1 MNISKG
7 LALGLLSVTLFGCG
21 KSDNKPESGQVAAK
35 VDGKEISLL
44 QLNQVIKNVPNVS
57 EDNVDAIRK
66 QILDRLIDQQLILNK
81 AYDEKFERTPEVVSA
96 IETAKRDAITRAYVS
111 KLVATKVKPGNQ
123 EVKTYF
129 ETHPEL
135 FTQRRVY
142 NLQDIAIA
150 PGANLPEDLAAQV
163 EKSKGMQDVAEWLK
177 AGGVKFG
184 ASSYSKPA
192 EQIATDALA
201 VLKNLKGGEI
211 VPLTMDGNVHVVK
224 LIGAVPAPMDFNQAK
239 PLILSYL
246 TNTQGQQLIK
256 QELARMKESA
266 KIEYVGKFADGATS
280 QKTEKPTDK
289 PAEKNSSHIEKGI
302 VGLD

>member
-1 MNISKG
+1 MNISNG
-7 LALGLLSVTLFGCG
+7 LALGLLSVTLLGCG

-57 EDNVDAIRK
+57 EENVDVIRK
-66 QILDRLIDQQLILNK
+66 QILDRLIDQQVILNK

-96 IETAKRDAITRAYVS
+96 IEAAKRDVITRSYLS
-111 KLVATKVKPGNQ
+111 QLVATKVKPGNQ
-123 EVKTYF
+123 EVKAYF
-129 ETHPEL
+129 EAHPEL

-142 NLQDIAIA
+142 NLQDISIV
-150 PGANLPEDLAAQV
+150 PGSSLPGDLAAQV
-163 EKSKGMQDVAEWLK
+163 EKSKGLQDVAEWLK

-192 EQIATDALA
+192 EQIATDGLA
-201 VLKNLKGGEI
+201 VLKNLRDGE
-211 VPLTMDGNVHVVK
+211 VTSLTMDGNVHVVK

-246 TNTQGQQLIK
+246 TNMQGQQLIK
-256 QELARMKESA
+256 QELAKMKERA
-266 KIEYVGKFADGATS
+266 KIEYVGKFADGAKSS
-280 QKTEKPTDK
+280 QQEKPIEK